1 MKLKL
6 LGVLTSVA
14 AVTLA
19 ANPALSQAEDF
30 PSKPI
35 RMVVPWNPGGPTD
48 LMGRYVA
55 QRMSETLKQP
65 VVIENRS
72 GASGIVGS
80 SAVMK
85 SAPDGY
91 TLLFVTVGTHAI
103 NASLFRSIPYDPV
116 KDFEPVAIVGSSPNV
131 LVAHPSLKIKS
142 VKELIDY
149 AKANPGKVSYASG
162 GNGVT
167 SHLAAELFRSMAGI
181 EMRHIPYQGNAAAML
196 DIVSGRVPLGFQI
209 PSTAAPLIKE
219 GKLIPL
225 GITSAER
232 MPMLPDVPT
241 IAESGL
247 PGYELLLWFGVVA
260 PKGTPKHIVDAL
272 NNAVNAGMKSEEATK
287 QLARWDTTVMS
298 DTPAGFGKYMEA
310 EVAKWAKVV
319 KESGAQVD

>member
-1 MKLKL
+1 MKLKFLGL
-6 LGVLTSVA
+6 LASVV
-14 AVTLA
+14 AVALA
-19 ANPALSQAEDF
+19 ASSMLSQAEEF

-35 RMVVPWNPGGPTD
+35 RLVVPWNPGGPTD

-55 QRMSETLKQP
+55 QRMSEVLKQP
-65 VVIENRS
+65 VVVENRS

-80 SAVMK
+80 TAVMK

-91 TLLFVTVGTHAI
+91 ALLFVTVGTHAI

-142 VKELIDY
+142 VRELIDY

-181 EMRHIPYQGNAAAML
+181 EMRHVPYQGNAAAL
-196 DIVSGRVPLGFQI
+196 IDIVAGRVPLGFQI
-209 PSTAAPLIKE
+209 PSTAAPMIKE
-219 GKLIPL
+219 GKLVPL
-225 GITSAER
+225 GITSSKR
-232 MPMLPDVPT
+232 QPMLPDVPT

-260 PKGTPKHIVDAL
+260 PKGTPKHIVDVL
-272 NNAVNAGMKSEEATK
+272 NKAVNAGMNSDEAAK

-298 DTPAGFGKYMEA
+298 DTPAGFGEYMAA